1 MMIKRLLIA
10 ALLMGAGSVQAD
22 GCKRPDMLRYAVVPK
37 QSQQLQY
44 EAFEPMRVHLEQ
56 ALGIPVLTVAA
67 HSYQAVIE
75 GIVSGAVDF
84 AEMGPA
90 SYLKARNRDPGVK
103 AIATYRF
110 ASGTFTPEGSYYNSL
125 LLVNR
130 ASNFEQPSDLR
141 GRAIALTDPNSTSG
155 SVIPHTRFVEETG
168 LELEKLAS
176 HLVYAGSHDQAL
188 KVLAAG
194 KVDAAFVASLE
205 ADQYI
210 ERGQAKEGQW
220 RELWRSPPI
229 YYDPMVINSHLCADL
244 ADIIRQALMRPSPAR
259 DQLLEHRRALDI
271 VSVSDE
277 DYQWLEKLVLP

>member
-1 MMIKRLLIA
+1 MMIKRLLMVV
-10 ALLMGAGSVQAD
+10 LMLSAGLVQAES
-22 GCKRPDMLRYAVVPK
+22 CKRPEMLRYAVIPK

-44 EAFEPMRVHLEQ
+44 EAFEPMRLHLEQ

-90 SYLKARNRDPGVK
+90 SYLKARNRDPGVM

-125 LLVNR
+125 LLVNSSSDYETP
-130 ASNFEQPSDLR
+130 ADLR
-141 GRAIALTDPNSTSG
+141 GKAIALTDPDSTSG
-155 SVIPHTRFVEETG
+155 SIIPNTRFVDETG
-168 LELEKLAS
+168 FELDKLAS

-188 KVLAAG
+188 KVLLAG

-205 ADQYI
+205 ADQFL
-210 ERGQAKEGQW
+210 ERGLAKAGQW

-229 YYDPMVINSHLCADL
+229 YYDPMVVSSHLCPDL
-244 ADIIRQALMRPSPAR
+244 AEIIRQALMSPSQAR
-259 DQLLEHRRALDI
+259 DQLLAHRRALDI
-271 VSVSDE
+271 VAVSDE